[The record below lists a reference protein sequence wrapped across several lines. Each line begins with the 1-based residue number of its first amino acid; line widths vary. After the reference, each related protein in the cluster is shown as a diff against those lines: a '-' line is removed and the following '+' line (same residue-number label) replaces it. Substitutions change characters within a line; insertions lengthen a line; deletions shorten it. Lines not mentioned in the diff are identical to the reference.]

1 MFRLP
6 AWKFKALVPFTPF
19 NNRVQSV
26 KLKFTSSPL
35 LFQMNYGL
43 DPQNLALYVSN
54 ILLNENGINYKTIAE
69 ALLFCL

>member
-6 AWKFKALVPFTPF
+6 AWKFKALVPFASF
-19 NNRVQSV
+19 YNRVQSA

-43 DPQNLALYVSN
+43 DPRNLALYVSN
-54 ILLNENGINYKTIAE
+54 ILLNKKGINDKTIVE